1 MHFRS
6 NIALVVDREW
16 NISALEYFEQIISNF
31 VHVAALCSVWLRNI
45 HSFISYRLDRF
56 LFVLVLCLSPIDA
69 ACVVHATLTFART
82 IKRDLFI
89 INFQSKDL
97 LQWKFKESCL
107 WLRWKKIDCWMCSWL
122 LGRSFCLEHIFFRLR
137 NFALSLGPKAPAQ
150 CWDRKIN
157 PINHP
162 VNRGFRRFLIFSF

>member
-1 MHFRS
+1 M
-6 NIALVVDREW
+6 
-16 NISALEYFEQIISNF
+16 EYFRFRIFRANYFKFCARSSPLFSITEK
-31 VHVAALCSVWLRNI
+31 
-45 HSFISYRLDRF
+45 HSFIHFISVGRF

-107 WLRWKKIDCWMCSWL
+107 WLRWKKIDC
-122 LGRSFCLEHIFFRLR
+122 
-137 NFALSLGPKAPAQ
+137 
-150 CWDRKIN
+150 
-157 PINHP
+157 
-162 VNRGFRRFLIFSF
+162 